1 MKNKILLVDGD
12 TKIRETLISLLSM
25 DFECVP
31 LQNRKEGLAYLRNST
46 EQIDLIIVD
55 LDEIRQDDYE
65 LLKCIQNHYLY
76 KKIPILVETTIQR
89 TEEIAEAIEKGVD
102 DVIVKPFN
110 LDIVRQRIYNIV
122 DIGKNR
128 AVHNVMEDLIQ
139 SEIDHNIDMLEIC
152 PCPNCRKDLLTLT
165 LNNVKPKYVSTEKG
179 EAFIRAGRLASMNDR
194 LSLLAEI
201 TRYAKLVGDNPHH
214 HG

>member
-1 MKNKILLVDGD
+1 MKNKILLIDND
-12 TKIRETLISLLSM
+12 TEIRETLISLLSM
-25 DFECVP
+25 DFECIP
-31 LQNRKEGLAYLRNST
+31 LQNRKEGLAYLGNSM

-55 LDEIRQDDYE
+55 LDEMIKDDYI
-65 LLKCIQNHYLY
+65 LLESIQNHYLY
-76 KKIPILVETTIQR
+76 KKIPILIETTLDR
-89 TEEIAEAIEKGVD
+89 SEEIANAMEHGVD
-102 DVIVKPFN
+102 DVIIKPFN
-110 LDIVRQRIYNIV
+110 LDIVRQRIYNII

-139 SEIDHNIDMLEIC
+139 SAIDQNIDMLEIC

-201 TRYAKLVGDNPHH
+201 TRYAKLVGENPHH
-214 HG
+214 N